1 MRNRY
6 VLLAKEL
13 RGLCTQLHR
22 AGSTKFPSEAELS
35 ARYGYSRQTVRKA
48 LDLLER
54 EGSIVR
60 IRGSGT
66 YLSADGRGRA
76 GKVAVITAYTE
87 EYLYPQLLR
96 DIGAELSRS
105 GYEMQRF
112 GSGNRILRE
121 REILQHLIQNPPEGI
136 LLEGA
141 KTALPSPNLDL
152 LRQLDQKGIPIIYLH
167 APLPVPR
174 NAAYVLDDNEGGA
187 RMLVRHL
194 LDRGH
199 QQIAGIFKSDDRQGI
214 ERYRGYL
221 AELLEAGQ
229 TVPEESILWYDTE
242 DRDRLMNGQYNRLDR
257 FVHFRLGGC
266 TAVVCYND
274 EIAYPLIQCL
284 LMAGKR
290 VPEDVAV
297 VSFDNSH
304 YCRQG
309 PVTIT
314 SLGHEKHQMGSSA
327 ALALL
332 AKMRGKQVRS
342 VFLPWII
349 YERESG

>member
-48 LDLLER
+48 LDLLEQ

-121 REILQHLIQNPPEGI
+121 REILQQLIQNPPEGI

-141 KTALPSPNLDL
+141 KTALPSPNLDHL
-152 LRQLDQKGIPIIYLH
+152 PARAASGAEKRRLCSGRQ
-167 APLPVPR
+167 R
-174 NAAYVLDDNEGGA
+174 GGRA
-187 RMLVRHL
+187 DAGTASPGPGTSA
-194 LDRGH
+194 DRGD
-199 QQIAGIFKSDDRQGI
+199 F
-214 ERYRGYL
+214 
-221 AELLEAGQ
+221 
-229 TVPEESILWYDTE
+229 
-242 DRDRLMNGQYNRLDR
+242 
-257 FVHFRLGGC
+257 
-266 TAVVCYND
+266 
-274 EIAYPLIQCL
+274 
-284 LMAGKR
+284 
-290 VPEDVAV
+290 
-297 VSFDNSH
+297 
-304 YCRQG
+304 
-309 PVTIT
+309 
-314 SLGHEKHQMGSSA
+314 
-327 ALALL
+327 
-332 AKMRGKQVRS
+332 
-342 VFLPWII
+342 
-349 YERESG
+349 